1 MLKLCQKNKD
11 SFYIMKKY
19 AIDYL
24 FIILGSFLYSV
35 GTVLFIF
42 PAGLLLGG
50 TGGISVIL
58 ERWLPF
64 SPGAIMAIINV
75 LLVLLAYI
83 FLGKEM
89 ALKTVV
95 GSLLTALFISGGE
108 YLLGLEGSVI
118 SNPYISAPVGAA
130 VVAIASAILF
140 FVDSNSGG
148 TDIIALIVKKYV
160 KVNIGTALLITDL
173 IIVIVGGILA
183 GWTIAIASFIGFLV
197 KILGIDAAIF
207 ILRKILLKASLKSA
221 EKKNAD

>member
-11 SFYIMKKY
+11 SFHIMKKY
-19 AIDYL
+19 VIDYL

-183 GWTIAIASFIGFLV
+183 GWTVAIASFIGFLV

>member
-19 AIDYL
+19 VIDYL

-183 GWTIAIASFIGFLV
+183 GWTVAIASFIGFLV

>member
-1 MLKLCQKNKD
+1 
-11 SFYIMKKY
+11 MKKY
-19 AIDYL
+19 VIDYL

-207 ILRKILLKASLKSA
+207 ILRKILLKASLKST

>member
-1 MLKLCQKNKD
+1 
-11 SFYIMKKY
+11 MKKF
-19 AIDYL
+19 ARDYL
-24 FIILGSFLYSV
+24 FIILGSLLYSV

-108 YLLGLEGSVI
+108 YLLGLDGSVI
-118 SNPYISAPVGAA
+118 SNPYVSAPAGAA

-160 KVNIGTALLITDL
+160 RVNIGTALLITDL

-183 GWTIAIASFIGFLV
+183 GWTIGIASFIGFLV

-207 ILRKILLKASLKSA
+207 LLRKIILKASLKSS
-221 EKKNAD
+221 ENKNAD

>member
-19 AIDYL
+19 VIDYL

-207 ILRKILLKASLKSA
+207 ILRKILLKASLKKRGE
-221 EKKNAD
+221 EKC